1 MAAEEAWT
9 CPICREVRK
18 DIAYAVPCR
27 HEFCLGCI
35 LRWAKQKE
43 TCPLCRRIMT
53 VVKVAEWDDDNDL
66 DFIIR
71 PPAPPVPACF
81 QAGIAHIYSPQ
92 HDVPSPPP
100 FLLLPEEQEDV
111 EAGERPM
118 VGGLLMEVWAALFR
132 QHQEMLDPVLPWL
145 RQELRNIFRAQWWEA
160 MAVQNLILNALCHIG
175 LDREALIQLLWPA
188 LGDRAETLIQGLVDA
203 LVSQWGEEAHG
214 QRGLQGVHVSGGQEE
229 GPAARGQEDSVVAGP
244 GPAASPPGTV
254 TSRPALN
261 GPNSSAEWP
270 DRVEQP
276 STPQAVVPGDLS
288 HTPAAH
294 IPRELEEPHEET
306 EQAAAAGPSAQGSSP
321 SAPGHS
327 PARAR
332 RPRKRRA
339 GSDLDPPQ
347 PCKKPPP
354 RKH

>member
-43 TCPLCRRIMT
+43 TCPLCRKIMT

-92 HDVPSPPP
+92 HDATSPPP
-100 FLLLPEEQEDV
+100 FLLLPEEQEDE
-111 EAGERPM
+111 EAEERPM
-118 VGGLLMEVWAALFR
+118 VGGLLTEVWAALFR

-145 RQELRNIFRAQWWEA
+145 RQELRNIFGVQWWEA
-160 MAVQNLILNALCHIG
+160 MAVENLILNALCHIG
-175 LDREALIQLLWPA
+175 LDREALIQLLRPA

-214 QRGLQGVHVSGGQEE
+214 QRGLQGVHVSGGQE
-229 GPAARGQEDSVVAGP
+229 
-244 GPAASPPGTV
+244 
-254 TSRPALN
+254 
-261 GPNSSAEWP
+261 
-270 DRVEQP
+270 
-276 STPQAVVPGDLS
+276 
-288 HTPAAH
+288 
-294 IPRELEEPHEET
+294 
-306 EQAAAAGPSAQGSSP
+306 
-321 SAPGHS
+321 
-327 PARAR
+327 
-332 RPRKRRA
+332 
-339 GSDLDPPQ
+339 
-347 PCKKPPP
+347 
-354 RKH
+354 